1 MWSIVIFTV
10 TALAGQGLPWCHLS
24 VLYTLPLLHIL
35 KAAKG
40 WSWAFDPDSYH
51 FHLGFTFLITAAV
64 FAAIY
69 IHATHIWDNRWWT
82 DSQESLMSLE
92 WATVFASTAL
102 SSKTA
107 SEHVV
112 WKTWALSSFG
122 QGSESDMTEGDDGD
136 GDGVPVVPTVS
147 HWSPLYSQ
155 AHSRGLFDKNMVSLG
170 ADPASPSGTTHS
182 AASPH
187 REPVITHAPSR
198 PTPDAAAPV
207 PGGLAATPETASIA
221 TLISGTAPATP
232 GMAPTSPKTAANT
245 PTGVAISAEAPGLRG
260 ITLQAAGGASIS
272 VPPPGPGSPVV
283 ATKAEPVPGPAS
295 TPLLTSATTGSSV
308 IPSARTAHPALAGA
322 AIGDGAGSCTKPVKS
337 VVYTSTPKLAP
348 AGQSTTVVGIRSPGQ
363 YIPAVRTAFKSASSS
378 AKQSTTSETAVKQPL
393 ASNTEA
399 SAAKKRAK
407 INRQRLTGMTPLQRA
422 KSELLVVHE
431 RFKAL
436 ATRRGRQN
444 RNTQDE
450 MPVGVRDG
458 SDAAVEQANK
468 TTLRDKVSCSDAL
481 SKKGHPPTLPA
492 SSETV
497 K

>member
-1 MWSIVIFTV
+1 
-10 TALAGQGLPWCHLS
+10 
-24 VLYTLPLLHIL
+24 
-35 KAAKG
+35 
-40 WSWAFDPDSYH
+40 
-51 FHLGFTFLITAAV
+51 
-64 FAAIY
+64 
-69 IHATHIWDNRWWT
+69 
-82 DSQESLMSLE
+82 MSLE

-348 AGQSTTVVGIRSPGQ
+348 GASTHAAVLPAKSTSVEDAKLAQVYLSTRHQACQVYLSTRHQSCQVYLSRVVGIRSPGQ

-468 TTLRDKVSCSDAL
+468 TTLRDKVRRTFSPRR
-481 SKKGHPPTLPA
+481 G
-492 SSETV
+492 
-497 K
+497 